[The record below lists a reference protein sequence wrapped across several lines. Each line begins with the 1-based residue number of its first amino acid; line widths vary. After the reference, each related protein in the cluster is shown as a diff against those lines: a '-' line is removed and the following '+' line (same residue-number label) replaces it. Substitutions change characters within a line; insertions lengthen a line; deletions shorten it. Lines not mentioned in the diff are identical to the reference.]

1 MQDLADKRTKKSHRE
16 TINEFNAKLSKMTDI
31 NDIPRVGPG

>member
-1 MQDLADKRTKKSHRE
+1 MSDQAAKKTKKTHRE